1 MKQTDLFLKTKKE
14 ALKDD
19 TSLNSQLLYRAGYI
33 DKTMAGAYALLPLG
47 FKLHENICNLIRK
60 ELSQL
65 NTQEVKLNVLTPKE
79 N

>member
-1 MKQTDLFLKTKKE
+1 MKQTDLFLKTKKQ

-47 FKLHENICNLIRK
+47 LQLHNNICNIIRNEINQLGAQ
-60 ELSQL
+60 EL
-65 NTQEVKLNVLTPKE
+65 KLNILTPKE